1 MEVVLSQHARAK
13 MVRRQITSAQV
24 TQALS
29 VKPVPTSQDGGG
41 YLSQKTLAGET
52 FPLLVVWT
60 RADDKIVVKTAYWK
74 GKPEP
79 TTTPIW
85 NGIVETRHPQR
96 RALVRQ
102 LQPA

>member
-1 MEVVLSQHARAK
+1 MEIVLSQHARAK

-29 VKPVPTSQDGGG
+29 VKPVRAVEG
-41 YLSQKTLAGET
+41 YISSKTLAGEAY
-52 FPLLVVWT
+52 PLWVVW
-60 RADDKIVVKTAYWK
+60 ALEGDKIAVKTAYWK

-79 TTTPIW
+79 KTEPIW
-85 NGIVETRHPQR
+85 NGIVESRHPQR
-96 RALVRQ
+96 RPLVRQ